1 MSITENVKKKQK
13 QKREEKKTTQFA
25 IRQHCS
31 SVGGHFDAVKIL
43 PNQQEGTE
51 TGKESI

>member
-1 MSITENVKKKQK
+1 MSITENVKNKTKKK
-13 QKREEKKTTQFA
+13 TNTKKTT
-25 IRQHCS
+25 IRYPAALLT
-31 SVGGHFDAVKIL
+31 VGGHFDAVKIL